1 VVGGGHRVGLGSCFG
16 IGPGERTAPAPT
28 VLVMMDH
35 HNLDIALL
43 RWLEAK
49 LATSDPDTYHEDALN
64 YLVGLVL
71 SDADSPDAETLAP
84 VR

>member
-1 VVGGGHRVGLGSCFG
+1 
-16 IGPGERTAPAPT
+16 
-28 VLVMMDH
+28 MMDR

>member
-1 VVGGGHRVGLGSCFG
+1 MTDRG
-16 IGPGERTAPAPT
+16 
-28 VLVMMDH
+28 
-35 HNLDIALL
+35 NLDIALL

-49 LATSDPDTYHEDALN
+49 LARSDPDTYHEDALN

-71 SDADSPDAETLAP
+71 SEANSADAETLAP